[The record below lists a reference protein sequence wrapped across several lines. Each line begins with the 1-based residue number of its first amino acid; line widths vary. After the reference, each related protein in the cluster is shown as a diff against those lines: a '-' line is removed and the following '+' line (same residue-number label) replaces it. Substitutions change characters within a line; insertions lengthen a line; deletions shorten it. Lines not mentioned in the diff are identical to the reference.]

1 MRKNGQDQQD
11 VQDEKQSSHFPGSAS
26 YILLILFILST
37 QGSAFF
43 ALNASSTFPAICP
56 NIPYPEFTNR

>member
-11 VQDEKQSSHFPGSAS
+11 VQDEKQRGHFPGSAS
-26 YILLILFILST
+26 DILFILST

-56 NIPYPEFTNR
+56 NIP